1 MKAHLDAIG
10 EALRALDYPA
20 HPFAPPTGSLPPYY
34 WLESGTGGTDPDVDL
49 SDEST
54 AFSMHVRVRSVS
66 STALGAAIMLDRAKG
81 VLHKRHLHAPGRLLH
96 LRWLRTE
103 VVLEDDDFDPRLN
116 QRVGWGV
123 DTYTLTSQP
132 KES

>member
-1 MKAHLDAIG
+1 MKAHLDAIAT
-10 EALRALDYPA
+10 ALAPLGFSS
-20 HPFAPPTGSLPPYY
+20 HVFAPPTGSLPPYY
-34 WLESGTGGTDPDVDL
+34 WLESGTGGTDPDIDL

-54 AFSMHVRVRSVS
+54 AFAMHVRVRSVS
-66 STALGAAIMLDRAKG
+66 GTALGAAIMLTRAKDA
-81 VLHKRHLHAPGRLLH
+81 LHKKHLHTADRLLH

-103 VVLEDDDFDPRLN
+103 VVLEDDDFDPQLN

-123 DTYTLTSQP
+123 DTYVLTSQP

>member
-10 EALRALDYPA
+10 AALAPLGFPA
-20 HPFAPPTGSLPPYY
+20 YAWTPPTGSLPPYY
-34 WLESGTGGTDPDVDL
+34 WLESGTGGTDPDIDL

-54 AFSMHVRVRSVS
+54 AFAMHVRVRSVAG
-66 STALGAAIMLDRAKG
+66 TALGAAIMLDRAKG
-81 VLHKRHLHAPGRLLH
+81 VLHKQHLHTSSHLLH

-103 VVLEDDDFDPRLN
+103 VVLEDDDFDPSMN